1 MRGNIIAKILLYI
14 LLIVIGWTSGQVLEN
29 VSPFTLDWTISLPD
43 VLAIVIELF
52 LACYIARLIEKGVQ
66 DQRVEKDFFINDLTD
81 TQQTLT
87 ELERACSRTTPI
99 SFQITVYEVEK
110 ARKNLQRIWSI
121 MKVRNKSFYI
131 RYNEEFEKLV
141 SLVKELNSQL
151 TDSNYFVTVEGCEPI
166 KITKGLIHLNHTVQP
181 EIGKTFGK
189 IKDSLFDW
197 KIKINEM

>member
-1 MRGNIIAKILLYI
+1 MRGNIIAKILLCL
-14 LLIVIGWTSGQVLEN
+14 LLIVIGWTLGQVLEN
-29 VSPFTLDWTISLPD
+29 VSPFTLDRTISLPD

-87 ELERACSRTTPI
+87 ELERTCSRTTPM

-110 ARKNLQRIWSI
+110 ARKNLQRIWGI
-121 MKVRNKSFYI
+121 MKVRNKSFYAKH
-131 RYNEEFEKLV
+131 NNEFEILI

-151 TDSNYFVTVEGCEPI
+151 TDSNYFETVEGCEPI

-181 EIGKTFGK
+181 VIGKTFGK

-197 KIKINEM
+197 KIKINDM